1 MAVAYSHAELR
12 TTADADKAR
21 RFRMALIERGV
32 YAGRGD
38 RYFVS
43 AGMTDQDLQLGL
55 DRIDDALS
63 SL

>member
-1 MAVAYSHAELR
+1 MAYSHAELR
-12 TTADADKAR
+12 AKADADKAR
-21 RFRMALIERGV
+21 RFRKALLDRGV

-43 AGMTDQDLQLGL
+43 AGMTEQDLQMGL